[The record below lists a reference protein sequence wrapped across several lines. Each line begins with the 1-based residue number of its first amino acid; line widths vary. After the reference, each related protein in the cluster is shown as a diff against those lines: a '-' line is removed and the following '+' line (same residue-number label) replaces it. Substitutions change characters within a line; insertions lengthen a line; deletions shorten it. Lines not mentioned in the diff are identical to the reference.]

1 MGRFLWINNYNWR
14 AISIEMKMKKK
25 KMKIMNMVMIIIR
38 NNVKI
43 STWVNFKE
51 IRRCMRESSNLTFY
65 NLAPK
70 IS

>member
-1 MGRFLWINNYNWR
+1 
-14 AISIEMKMKKK
+14 MKMKKK

-51 IRRCMRESSNLTFY
+51 IRSCMRESSNLTFY

>member
-1 MGRFLWINNYNWR
+1 
-14 AISIEMKMKKK
+14 MKMMKKKQMMKK
-25 KMKIMNMVMIIIR
+25 KMKMMPMVAIIIR

-43 STWVNFKE
+43 STWVNCIE
-51 IRRCMRESSNLTFY
+51 ISSCMRESSNLTFY